1 MKLFFSLVLIREV
14 KNIKQVKILLT
25 CQKYHDDVVRFQQ
38 LASFASGKYIFVR
51 LVSHRVVFGEVLVSH
66 RVVFGEVLVSHRVV
80 FGEVLARTKVA
91 GRVSVSVEKGKIQS
105 GFEPGSLCLPALP
118 LDQSG

>member
-66 RVVFGEVLVSHRVV
+66 RVVFGEVL
-80 FGEVLARTKVA
+80 ARTKIA
-91 GRVSVSVEKGKIQS
+91 GGVSVSVEKGRSKADLNLGPSAYQ
-105 GFEPGSLCLPALP
+105 PYR
-118 LDQSG
+118 